1 MPDVSELWFESP
13 PHPTCLTHGRGADS
27 VCSRCGA
34 FQCELCITPTA
45 KSFCQP
51 CAVLITTQSLPALST
66 RAAWKLVFLPLV
78 GIACLLTLASK
89 GTPLRS
95 LSGEQTGF
103 LVAWLVP
110 FSCGLG
116 LVLRPAAPLAFLG
129 SLVALTLVTTALV
142 PPLVADFSGQRV
154 LDLVL
159 LAVAP
164 LVALR
169 DAFAI
174 DRAHRHRVLLATM
187 ATA

>member
-13 PHPTCLTHGRGADS
+13 PRPTCVSHGREADS
-27 VCSRCGA
+27 VCSRCGG

-51 CAVLITTQSLPALST
+51 CAVMLTSQSLPALST
-66 RAAWKLVFLPLV
+66 RAAWKLIFLPLV
-78 GIACLLTLASK
+78 GIACLLTLAAK
-89 GTPLRS
+89 GAPLRS
-95 LSGEQTGF
+95 LGEEQVAF
-103 LVAWLVP
+103 LVAWLIP
-110 FSCGLG
+110 FACGLG
-116 LVLRPAAPLAFLG
+116 LVLRPFAPLAFLG
-129 SLVALTLVTTALV
+129 SLVALALVTAALV

-159 LAVAP
+159 LGAAP

>member
-1 MPDVSELWFESP
+1 MPDVSELWFDSP
-13 PHPTCLTHGRGADS
+13 PGATCVSHGRGADS

-51 CAVLITTQSLPALST
+51 CAVVLTSQSLPALST
-66 RAAWKLVFLPLV
+66 RAAWKLIFLPLV
-78 GIACLLTLASK
+78 GIACLLTLAAK
-89 GTPLRS
+89 GAPLRS
-95 LSGEQTGF
+95 LNQEQIAF
-103 LVAWLVP
+103 LVAWLIP
-110 FSCGLG
+110 FACGLG
-116 LVLRPAAPLAFLG
+116 
-129 SLVALTLVTTALV
+129 LV

-159 LAVAP
+159 LGAAP

>member
-13 PHPTCLTHGRGADS
+13 PHPTCVTHGRGADS
-27 VCSRCGA
+27 VCSRCGG

-51 CAVLITTQSLPALST
+51 CAVMITTQSLPALST
-66 RAAWKLVFLPLV
+66 RAAWKLVFLPLI

-89 GTPLRS
+89 GAPLRS
-95 LSGEQTGF
+95 LSEEQIGF
-103 LVAWLVP
+103 LLAWLIP
-110 FSCGLG
+110 FACGLG
-116 LVLRPAAPLAFLG
+116 LVRRPFAPLAFLG
-129 SLVALTLVTTALV
+129 SLVALALVTAALV
-142 PPLVADFSGQRV
+142 PPLVTDFSGQRV

-159 LAVAP
+159 LGIAP